1 MQLLST
7 HNLRGSEMTD
17 ADQSYDSQYI
27 YCLTQ
32 NRLGAMDRVLGA
44 LTHRGIIPQKMVSTL
59 VQDNQVEMFFTFQKQ
74 DEKTVEKL
82 VKFLQ
87 KQVYVIQAYTLESSA
102 QTKNSVEASN
112 ITPLFVSDIIDDQPQ
127 RRMAHAHNA

>member
-1 MQLLST
+1 
-7 HNLRGSEMTD
+7 MTD
-17 ADQSYDSQYI
+17 SDQSCDSQHL

-32 NRLGAMDRVLGA
+32 NRLGAIDRVLGA
-44 LTHRGIIPQKMVSTL
+44 LTHRGIIPQRMVSTL
-59 VQDNQVEMFFTFQKQ
+59 SQENQVEMFFTFQKQ

-87 KQVYVIQAYTLESSA
+87 KQVYVIQAHTVVLSA
-102 QTKNSVEASN
+102 PTKNSVEASN
-112 ITPLFVSDIIDDQPQ
+112 ITPLFVSDIVDNQPQ

>member
-1 MQLLST
+1 
-7 HNLRGSEMTD
+7 MTD
-17 ADQSYDSQYI
+17 SDQSCDSQHL

-32 NRLGAMDRVLGA
+32 NRLGAIDRVLGA
-44 LTHRGIIPQKMVSTL
+44 LTHRGIIPQRMVSTL
-59 VQDNQVEMFFTFQKQ
+59 SQENQVEMFFTFQQQ

-87 KQVYVIQAYTLESSA
+87 KQVYVIQAHTVVLSA
-102 QTKNSVEASN
+102 PTKNSVEASN
-112 ITPLFVSDIIDDQPQ
+112 ITPLFVSDIIDNQPQ

>member
-1 MQLLST
+1 
-7 HNLRGSEMTD
+7 MTD
-17 ADQSYDSQYI
+17 PNQSCDSQHV

-44 LTHRGIIPQKMVSTL
+44 LTHRGIIPQRMTSAL
-59 VQDNQVEMFFTFQKQ
+59 CENNQLEIILTFPKQ
-74 DEKTVEKL
+74 DEPIVQKL

-87 KQVYVIQAYTLESSA
+87 KQVYVIQAQTIESFA
-102 QTKNSVEASN
+102 QAKNSAEASN
-112 ITPLFVSDIIDDQPQ
+112 ITPLFVSDIIHDQPQ

>member
-1 MQLLST
+1 
-7 HNLRGSEMTD
+7 MTD
-17 ADQSYDSQYI
+17 SDQPCDSQHL

-44 LTHRGIIPQKMVSTL
+44 LTHRGIIPQRMASAL
-59 VQDNQVEMFFTFQKQ
+59 CEGNQLEIVLTFQKQ
-74 DEKTVEKL
+74 DEKNVEKL

-87 KQVYVIQAYTLESSA
+87 KQVYVLKAHTVQPAAEA
-102 QTKNSVEASN
+102 KNSADASN
-112 ITPLFVSDIIDDQPQ
+112 ITPLFVSDVIHDHAQ